1 MGGKAGSGL
10 PTFEFEPL
18 VGGVSWANRYEG
30 THDFRN
36 VCKMDVGNGVL
47 QFERTILS
55 ASVQPVALRQPDGA
69 DQCDIFMFEITG
81 LAFLYHQVQR
91 ESDTTSFP
99 YSVNGV
105 QFGRNIIFVSFIP
118 QVRCM
123 MALLLLIGQ
132 KLEAPEIIDKLLDVE
147 SNPRKPQ
154 YR

>member
-1 MGGKAGSGL
+1 MGGI
-10 PTFEFEPL
+10 
-18 VGGVSWANRYEG
+18 SWANRYEG

-55 ASVQPVALRQPDGA
+55 ASVEPVALRLPDGT
-69 DQCDIFMFEITG
+69 DQCDVFMFEITG
-81 LAFLYHQVQR
+81 LAFLYHQVQ
-91 ESDTTSFP
+91 EELDTSSS
-99 YSVNGV
+99 YCLDGV
-105 QFGRNIIFVSFIP
+105 HFVSFIT

-132 KLEAPEIIDKLLDVE
+132 KLEAPEIINKLLDVE

>member
-1 MGGKAGSGL
+1 MGKLAWVSL
-10 PTFEFEPL
+10 LLEFEPL
-18 VGGVSWANRYEG
+18 AGNVSSANRYEG

-55 ASVQPVALRQPDGA
+55 ASVEPVAPRQTGGTDH
-69 DQCDIFMFEITG
+69 CDIFMFEITG

-91 ESDTTSFP
+91 QSEPTSSSSCFDGALFWQK
-99 YSVNGV
+99 NT
-105 QFGRNIIFVSFIP
+105 FVSITF

-132 KLEAPEIIDKLLDVE
+132 KLEAPEIIDQLLDVE